1 MRGIANPLCRGR
13 LCEVGASIAAS
24 RLRKQGF
31 RGGLRTVGRTMM
43 FLSDA
48 WRVVSRPVGGP
59 GLGACDVRSSLA
71 APAYVASVACGAG
84 VSAVI
89 SPAIRT
95 RL

>member
-48 WRVVSRPVGGP
+48 WGWSH
-59 GLGACDVRSSLA
+59 GLWG
-71 APAYVASVACGAG
+71 APASGPV
-84 VSAVI
+84 
-89 SPAIRT
+89 T
-95 RL
+95 